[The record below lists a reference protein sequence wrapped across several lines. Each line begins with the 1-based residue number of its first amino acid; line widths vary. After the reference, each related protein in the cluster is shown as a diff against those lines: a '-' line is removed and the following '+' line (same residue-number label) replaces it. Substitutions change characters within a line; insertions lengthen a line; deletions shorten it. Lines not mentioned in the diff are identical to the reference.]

1 MPCVTWLV
9 AAEVDGGIERGSDQG
24 LRGLCE
30 LQVLVVAE
38 VDGGSERGC
47 DRGLRGLCGPN
58 VSMVTSLDKKSV
70 KTLCGSGPRG
80 LLRQMFSPLF
90 CRGYGRQRFCAA
102 EASRPLWAKCSVV
115 TSTDKKSV
123 KHLSSSGL
131 RGLCGKCVLTD
142 FLSRKS
148 TTAVLSPK
156 RLRGLG
162 GSKVLTVT
170 SLGKKSVCALSCSGS
185 RGLLRQMCS
194 PFFCRGNRRRRRSVS
209 I

>member
-1 MPCVTWLV
+1 MLTVFLSGTSTIEVLCRKRPRGLSGHKYSNCHFPRQKIGENLVQQWASRLV
-9 AAEVDGGIERGSDQG
+9 AANVLAVFLSGTSTTEVLWRQ
-24 LRGLCE
+24 
-30 LQVLVVAE
+30 
-38 VDGGSERGC
+38 
-47 DRGLRGLCGPN
+47 
-58 VSMVTSLDKKSV
+58 
-70 KTLCGSGPRG
+70 GPRG
-80 LLRQMFSPLF
+80 LRH
-90 CRGYGRQRFCAA
+90 
-102 EASRPLWAKCSVV
+102 AKCSVV

-123 KHLSSSGL
+123 KHLSSSGF